1 MLGKLNGTVKL
12 TIYLPLGAKHD
23 TIEAMKE
30 KLRYFGFSLSVTLA
44 ALFGALFGM
53 GWEALFVMVVLILVE
68 VTFSF
73 ENAVINAKV
82 LKSLSPFW
90 QKLFLT
96 VGILIAIFGMRV
108 VFPIAIVAISASLP
122 WREVLD
128 LALNNPD
135 SYAQKLSDA
144 HYTIAAFGGGFLLML
159 FFHFFFDKNKTTH
172 WIAAIERPMQQASR
186 DWLPAFLSIVVI
198 FGLSQV
204 PANHYPEDTLKAGLI
219 GIATYMA
226 VRGLEQFFAWLKGGP
241 KTDKKGK
248 LILQTGWAA
257 FSTFIYLEVLD
268 ASFSFDGVI
277 GAFAI
282 TQNVILIALGLGVG
296 AVWVR
301 SLTVYM
307 VRKGT
312 LDKYRYLEHGAHY
325 TVGVLA
331 ATLLLSI
338 FVRVPEI
345 IAGLAGVTFVGSAFW
360 SSRRHHAK
368 NA

>member
-1 MLGKLNGTVKL
+1 
-12 TIYLPLGAKHD
+12 
-23 TIEAMKE
+23 MKE

-44 ALFGALFGM
+44 ALVGALFGM
-53 GWEALFVMVVLILVE
+53 GWEALFVMIVLILVE

-108 VFPIAIVAISASLP
+108 VFPILIVVLSASLP

-135 SYAQKLSDA
+135 EYAKRLTDA
-144 HYTIAAFGGGFLLML
+144 HHTIAAFGGGFLLML
-159 FFHFFFDKNKTTH
+159 FFHFFFDKKKQTH
-172 WIAAIERPMQQASR
+172 WIGAIERPMVRAGHT
-186 DWLPAFLSIVVI
+186 WVPVVLSSLIIVA
-198 FGLSQV
+198 LAAW
-204 PANHYPEDTLKAGLI
+204 PENKYAEDTLRAGLI
-219 GIATYMA
+219 GVGTYLA
-226 VRGLEQFFAWLKGGP
+226 VRGLEYFFARLKGTP
-241 KTDKKGK
+241 SEDKKGN
-248 LILQTGWAA
+248 LIPQTGWAA
-257 FSTFIYLEVLD
+257 FSTFLYLEILD

-282 TQNVILIALGLGVG
+282 TQSVVLIAAGLGVG

-331 ATLLLSI
+331 AVLLLSI
-338 FVRVPEI
+338 FWHVPEVV
-345 IAGLAGVTFVGSAFW
+345 AGLAGVTFVGSAFW
-360 SSRRHHAK
+360 ASRREAHRLQTK
-368 NA
+368 